1 MRRERLLFHREENP
15 TKRIRFFKNNHD
27 DDDTNSRS
35 TTTTTTTCW
44 RCQQKLFILRIS
56 PDDENDGGGGIFPS
70 DASGSGVYRSSK
82 FCGFEMKMRILLC
95 GVIRSSSSGD
105 FLFLPSSD
113 GLPSHSSSSQRATV
127 SVFGVQQPPSTR
139 KGTSCLFSSD
149 PNQDP
154 FGSYFNAHPEA
165 QQPQPQQSQSPP
177 PPVQPQQQQP
187 PPPGF
192 QQQQQVPPSSNFGAP
207 PPPPPVP
214 SQPQQPPPVT
224 TNNNNAFGAPPP
236 LGQQPQPQTLNNNNP
251 NNNINN
257 DGFTTNRN
265 NDVVYQSAIRP
276 KVPVI
281 PGTAGNA
288 AGRYFQ
294 LEVSYAMCKVS
305 FPTIQDSYLLSSCHN
320 FLSIYCIR
328 KMKTPNLPRRR
339 FSCKTMAKSPWAKPT
354 DRCTCTPRANGSK
367 AIRIIMILS

>member
-1 MRRERLLFHREENP
+1 MAYLL
-15 TKRIRFFKNNHD
+15 
-27 DDDTNSRS
+27 
-35 TTTTTTTCW
+35 TT
-44 RCQQKLFILRIS
+44 
-56 PDDENDGGGGIFPS
+56 
-70 DASGSGVYRSSK
+70 
-82 FCGFEMKMRILLC
+82 
-95 GVIRSSSSGD
+95 
-105 FLFLPSSD
+105 
-113 GLPSHSSSSQRATV
+113 HSSSSQRMTV

-139 KGTSCLFSSD
+139 KTTCLFSSD

-165 QQPQPQQSQSPP
+165 QQPQQPQQSQSPP
-177 PPVQPQQQQP
+177 PPVQPQQQP

-192 QQQQQVPPSSNFGAP
+192 EQQQQVPPSSNFGAP

-214 SQPQQPPPVT
+214 PQPQQQPPVT
-224 TNNNNAFGAPPP
+224 TNNNNASGAPPPP
-236 LGQQPQPQTLNNNNP
+236 LGQQPQPQSLNNNNP
-251 NNNINN
+251 NNINN

-276 KVPVI
+276 QVPVS

-294 LEVSYAMCKVS
+294 LEVSCIPYYDVYLCTTFRFQPS
-305 FPTIQDSYLLSSCHN
+305 RILTYLLSSCTY
-320 FLSIYCIR
+320 IYIYR
-328 KMKTPNLPRRR
+328 KMKTPSLPRQR